1 MTKGMRKIK
10 DSLIEQLKARGA
22 DVPLFN
28 ALIDD
33 YIWYCEQE
41 NDMQK
46 DIKDRGRIYIATS
59 AAGNEYEKENPS
71 VKNALMYNKQK
82 LAILKQ
88 MELSTKGVETPDV
101 DDDGM

>member
-1 MTKGMRKIK
+1 MTRGMRKIK

-46 DIKDRGRIYIATS
+46 DIKD
-59 AAGNEYEKENPS
+59 
-71 VKNALMYNKQK
+71 
-82 LAILKQ
+82 
-88 MELSTKGVETPDV
+88 LSLIHI
-101 DDDGM
+101 